1 MHVYIRSVHAHKSQ
15 SEIPGPD
22 RMLTDVGK
30 TETRRLLC
38 ARHGSASLDFNIS
51 RLWT

>member
-15 SEIPGPD
+15 SEISGPD
-22 RMLTDVGK
+22 RMLTDVCK
-30 TETRRLLC
+30 TETRRLVR
-38 ARHGSASLDFNIS
+38 ARHGSASLDLKIS